1 MDTYHAWFDL
11 KNTSKDLEFSSHLQ
25 RYLDH
30 LREQGK
36 IHGYRL
42 TRRKLGLGPPTLGEF
57 HVAIDVE
64 NLAQL
69 DEAFS
74 LVATREPG
82 IEGLHAAVYS
92 AIREVQF
99 ALYRDFPDPG
109 RVPGA

>member
-11 KNTSKDLEFSSHLQ
+11 KNTSKDLEFSGHLR

-30 LREQGK
+30 LKEQGK

-42 TRRKLGLGPPTLGEF
+42 ARRKLGFGPPALGEF
-57 HVAIDVE
+57 HVAIEVE

-82 IEGLHAAVYS
+82 IEGLHGAVYS